1 MTAFTTPRL
10 LQLFAAVLVLLCAFP
25 AWSQE
30 ECDGYRYRYTGAFD
44 GVVVDANLLY
54 GENININ
61 FVPQDLL
68 LDIYSPQGDA
78 LDNRPLVLMAHGG
91 FFVGGSKEDPS
102 VVSLCEDLAQM
113 GYVTASFGY
122 RLGID
127 NFFDLQTS
135 FIESVWRAVHDS
147 RAAVRYFRKS
157 ATLGNPFRI
166 DTNRIYLGG
175 ISAGGF
181 IALHHA
187 YVDEQSEIPSA
198 IDPAETGLGGGL
210 EGLSGNTGYSSE
222 IHGVVNI
229 AGALQTTDF
238 LLSGANE
245 PLYSIH
251 GTEDGVV
258 PIDEGDIVFSGF
270 PVIDVDGS
278 QTIHAEANALGMDEC
293 LIVVDGAGHVPHAAD
308 PTHYDLTLSSIA
320 GKLGEW
326 ACEDY
331 VSICGEYDYTAD
343 SGVVQHEETAPLI
356 FPNPSSAQAR
366 VFVTFESPTHW
377 SLFNALGVEVDS
389 GVAARGE
396 QMVWRGLAPGW
407 YALKSQAGTQPLVIT
422 P

>member
-10 LQLFAAVLVLLCAFP
+10 LQLFAAALVLLSAFP

-54 GENININ
+54 GEHINID

-91 FFVGGSKEDPS
+91 FFVGGSKADPS

-175 ISAGGF
+175 VSAGGF

-198 IDPAETGLGGGL
+198 IDPSETGLGGGL

-222 IHGVVNI
+222 VHGVVNI

-238 LLSGANE
+238 CCWARTNRFTASM
-245 PLYSIH
+245 
-251 GTEDGVV
+251 
-258 PIDEGDIVFSGF
+258 
-270 PVIDVDGS
+270 
-278 QTIHAEANALGMDEC
+278 AL
-293 LIVVDGAGHVPHAAD
+293 
-308 PTHYDLTLSSIA
+308 
-320 GKLGEW
+320 
-326 ACEDY
+326 
-331 VSICGEYDYTAD
+331 
-343 SGVVQHEETAPLI
+343 
-356 FPNPSSAQAR
+356 R
-366 VFVTFESPTHW
+366 
-377 SLFNALGVEVDS
+377 
-389 GVAARGE
+389 
-396 QMVWRGLAPGW
+396 MVLCP
-407 YALKSQAGTQPLVIT
+407 
-422 P
+422 